1 MAYAS
6 LFTCCPKYIHPRI
19 LLSANIIVN
28 QRIISSIDIFPRY
41 SSSTVTAASSKIL
54 TNNQREPS
62 VPPPPRDPLDLT
74 FSDTKQ
80 AFKSKTTLELLRG
93 WFVLKLT
100 TYDYLV
106 YNHAKVCLRFTFN
119 VYISYHNLIAKTVI
133 MCSGE
138 IAFLICVFIFLVD

>member
-6 LFTCCPKYIHPRI
+6 LFTCCPKYINPRI

-28 QRIISSIDIFPRY
+28 QRISSSIRNDTFPRY
-41 SSSTVTAASSKIL
+41 GSSTVTATSSKIL
-54 TNNQREPS
+54 TNNQSEPS

-106 YNHAKVCLRFTFN
+106 YNHAKVCSRFTFN
-119 VYISYHNLIAKTVI
+119 VYIAYHHLIAKTMI
-133 MCSGE
+133 M
-138 IAFLICVFIFLVD
+138 

>member
-6 LFTCCPKYIHPRI
+6 LFTCCPKSINPRI

-28 QRIISSIDIFPRY
+28 QRISSSIRNDIFPRY
-41 SSSTVTAASSKIL
+41 GSSTVTATSSKIL
-54 TNNQREPS
+54 TNNQSEPS

-106 YNHAKVCLRFTFN
+106 YNHAKVCLRFTLN
-119 VYISYHNLIAKTVI
+119 VYIAYHHLIAKAMI
-133 MCSGE
+133 M
-138 IAFLICVFIFLVD
+138 